1 MSKGSASVDPR
12 RPLRLPSSAG
22 LPAERIEDALGH
34 ESGPPSSGRCGC
46 PGRTG
51 RTARATLVDHVPLAR
66 ALMRAARGTRGPE
79 SGGEND

>member
-34 ESGPPSSGRCGC
+34 
-46 PGRTG
+46 
-51 RTARATLVDHVPLAR
+51 
-66 ALMRAARGTRGPE
+66 
-79 SGGEND
+79 